1 MEFNKDS
8 GSSVADKG
16 LAAIGELEETV
27 GSLKLSA
34 MESEEGCINTQPS
47 LEDVD
52 KLCEIEDQAKAKRSK
67 QKQWGPILPLR
78 RSSKNLDT
86 GKTMLEKA
94 QEAKRKWNLENKA
107 GNTKI
112 SKTLLVNVANEI
124 DVEILDGNPNVV

>member
-1 MEFNKDS
+1 MILGPQLLTKD
-8 GSSVADKG
+8 
-16 LAAIGELEETV
+16 LLLLE
-27 GSLKLSA
+27 SLKKLWDHLNYQLWNQKR
-34 MESEEGCINTQPS
+34 GCINTQS
-47 LEDVD
+47 SVEDVD